1 MGASPRG
8 SPSRQESRSFRS
20 CKVPFRS
27 ALRAQGTVAGDCGEI
42 TQTSSGA
49 FVGTQTNEVGGGCSG
64 GSAYRRRELNSA
76 PIAPKTEETLKCLKK
91 LHPQGKPPSC
101 VPPFAA
107 PRFPIDVV
115 RSSLSSFGP
124 GSAAGLFGYKP
135 LLLQQCVRAESSTFA
150 IALTG
155 AVNHFAAG
163 KAPTFLKRFIAGGVS
178 IALEKNQTS
187 VRLW

>member
-1 MGASPRG
+1 MA
-8 SPSRQESRSFRS
+8 
-20 CKVPFRS
+20 
-27 ALRAQGTVAGDCGEI
+27 ALRIGDV
-42 TQTSSGA
+42 SKA
-49 FVGTQTNEVGGGCSG
+49 L
-64 GSAYRRRELNSA
+64 RLLNSA

-107 PRFPIDVV
+107 PRFSIDVV

-155 AVNHFAAG
+155 
-163 KAPTFLKRFIAGGVS
+163 KAPTLLKGSQLHFGPPS
-178 IALEKNQTS
+178 S
-187 VRLW
+187 LW

>member
-1 MGASPRG
+1 MA
-8 SPSRQESRSFRS
+8 
-20 CKVPFRS
+20 
-27 ALRAQGTVAGDCGEI
+27 ALRIGDV
-42 TQTSSGA
+42 SKA
-49 FVGTQTNEVGGGCSG
+49 L
-64 GSAYRRRELNSA
+64 RLLNSA

-115 RSSLSSFGP
+115 RSSQ
-124 GSAAGLFGYKP
+124 LFWPRISGWLVGNKP

-187 VRLW
+187 VRL